1 MWMPGWEAHTA
12 SRGLDGVILRGGI
25 MTDKGIVNRA
35 RMLSTPE
42 AR

>member
-25 MTDKGIVNRA
+25 MTIDFVDTLQRLN
-35 RMLSTPE
+35 
-42 AR
+42 